1 MTAGTEDRTTAAA
14 LASRSRRSRR
24 FTATIVGGIAF
35 GMVGMAFAAV
45 PLYEIFCRV
54 TGYGGT
60 TQRVDAAPGEIL
72 DRMVTVQF
80 DANIAAELGWTF
92 APAQRSVEVRL
103 GEPTVIE
110 YVATNLTD
118 RPTAGTAVFNVTPEN
133 IGAYFDKIQCFCF
146 TSQVLVPGETA
157 RFPVMFFV
165 DPDLADN
172 TLLDYIHTITLSYT
186 FYPAELPEQRPLAQ
200 VGPPGGG

>member
-1 MTAGTEDRTTAAA
+1 MTASKDNTQAVAAP
-14 LASRSRRSRR
+14 ASRARRNRKL
-24 FTATIVGGIAF
+24 TAIVVGGIAF

-45 PLYEIFCRV
+45 PLYEIFCRI

-60 TQRVDAAPGEIL
+60 TERVDAAPGEIL

-80 DANIAAELGWTF
+80 DANTAAELGWAF
-92 APAQRSVEVRL
+92 APAQHSVEVRL

-110 YVATNLTD
+110 YVAQNLTD

-146 TSQVLVPGETA
+146 TSQVLGPGETA

-172 TLLDYIHTITLSYT
+172 TLLDYIQTITLSYT
-186 FYPAELPEQRPLAQ
+186 FYPAPLPEQRPVAQ
-200 VGPPGGG
+200 VGPAAGG

>member
-1 MTAGTEDRTTAAA
+1 MTAGTEATPTVAAQ
-14 LASRSRRSRR
+14 ASRSRRRNR
-24 FTATIVGGIAF
+24 KTAIVVGGIAF

-60 TQRVDAAPGEIL
+60 TQRVDAAPGEVL
-72 DRMVTVQF
+72 DRMVTVHF
-80 DANIAAELGWTF
+80 DANTAPDLGWTF
-92 APAQRSVEVRL
+92 GPAQRSVEVRL

-133 IGAYFDKIQCFCF
+133 VGAYFDKIQCFCF
-146 TSQVLVPGETA
+146 TSQVLAPGETA

-172 TLLDYIHTITLSYT
+172 TLLDYIQTITLSYT
-186 FYPAELPEQRPLAQ
+186 FYPAPLPEQRPVAQ
-200 VGPPGGG
+200 VGPAGGG